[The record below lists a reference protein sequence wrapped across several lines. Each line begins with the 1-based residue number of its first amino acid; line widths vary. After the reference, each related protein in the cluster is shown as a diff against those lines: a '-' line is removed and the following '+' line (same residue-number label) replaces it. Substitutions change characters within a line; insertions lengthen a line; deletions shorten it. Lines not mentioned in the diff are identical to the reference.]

1 MSLNTVSYINL
12 SALAYIDFSKSLE
25 GLTINE
31 LILRKAIP
39 EKYLNEKPELSSLR
53 DESNPLRSWK
63 LINFQPNTTS
73 GFAAAAFQNPDTKEI
88 VFAFSRYRA
97 KQGYLYILARCNHRC
112 AARC

>member
-73 GFAAAAFQNPDTKEI
+73 DFAAAAFQNHDTKEI
-88 VFAFSRYRA
+88 VFAFRGTEPNKSA
-97 KQGYLYILARCNHRC
+97 
-112 AARC
+112 